1 MIVLELCEGETLDMR
16 LKMHGPLVE
25 KEAKTIVIQI
35 LPLALLCL
43 DWCELR
49 NGLRYLNT
57 AGRKIIH
64 YDIKPSNVFYNAGQ
78 AEACM

>member
-35 LPLALLCL
+35 LPLTSSAKKWTVSSGMGC
-43 DWCELR
+43 D
-49 NGLRYLNT
+49 T
-57 AGRKIIH
+57 
-64 YDIKPSNVFYNAGQ
+64 
-78 AEACM
+78 